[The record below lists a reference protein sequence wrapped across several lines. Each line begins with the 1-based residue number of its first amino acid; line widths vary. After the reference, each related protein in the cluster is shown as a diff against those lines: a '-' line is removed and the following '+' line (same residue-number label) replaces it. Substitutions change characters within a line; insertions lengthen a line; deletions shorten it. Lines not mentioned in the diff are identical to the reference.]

1 MVTNTELNQVEWNLS
16 QALVAEMQYLLTTAN
31 KLFLSGNINKAFW
44 ALKAVKFRFIQSL
57 DKKERKKLKDIEKD
71 FYENTKNKNKQAY
84 VYDEYNETLMDYL
97 EIYGYLIPKKKDTH
111 RIS

>member
-1 MVTNTELNQVEWNLS
+1 MTNNIEIDQVEWNLS

-31 KLFLSGNINKAFW
+31 KLFLNGNIDKAFW

-57 DKKERKKLKDIEKD
+57 DKDERKALKKIEES
-71 FYENTKNKNKQAY
+71 FYKNKKSKNKQAY
-84 VYDEYNETLMDYL
+84 HYDEYNETIMDYL